1 MGRPLK
7 IMKAGAGTAG
17 ATTGNNIG
25 FPNVGG
31 LTAPVT
37 PDGLTAGE
45 FYGVVGGNIASTQ
58 DGSPVYPQ
66 TVIAAAG
73 PNAGNPVVLARV
85 KIADETEEDGYIARQ
100 KGERKYLVYGA
111 TSTKTAT
118 CVLVNKADGAL
129 ADGEMTLTVF
139 TGGDSSGI
147 RLSKLTNKYATD
159 WTGVT
164 AGSPLNKVY
173 FVNFF
178 QGVDSET
185 AIKSGGEKATFA
197 NGWNTTTGAIELA
210 AIESDP
216 PTGTN

>member
-7 IMKAGAGTAG
+7 IMKAGAGAAG

-25 FPNVGG
+25 FPSVSS

-58 DGSPVYPQ
+58 DGTPVYPQ

-73 PNAGNPVVLARV
+73 PNKGNPVVLARV
-85 KIADETEEDGYIARQ
+85 KIAGEDEEDGYIARQ
-100 KGERKYLVYGA
+100 KGERKYLVYG
-111 TSTKTAT
+111 SVSNKTAV
-118 CVLVNKADGAL
+118 CVLVDKADGAL
-129 ADGEMTLTVF
+129 ADGDMTLTVF
-139 TGGDSSGI
+139 ADDSSAI

-159 WTGVT
+159 WTGGS

-178 QGVDSET
+178 QGVDGET
-185 AIKSGGEKATFA
+185 AIKSGAEKATFA
-197 NGWNTTTGAIELA
+197 NGWNSSTGAIELA
-210 AIESDP
+210 AIEADP
-216 PTGTN
+216 ATGPI

>member
-73 PNAGNPVVLARV
+73 PNKGNPVVLARV
-85 KIADETEEDGYIARQ
+85 KIAGEDEEDGYIARQ

-129 ADGEMTLTVF
+129 ADGDMTLTVF
-139 TGGDSSGI
+139 DDGSSAI

-178 QGVDSET
+178 QGVDGET

-210 AIESDP
+210 VIESDP
-216 PTGTN
+216 SPGTI

>member
-7 IMKAGAGTAG
+7 IMKAGATDV
-17 ATTGNNIG
+17 G
-25 FPNVGG
+25 FPAIGS

-37 PDGLTAGE
+37 PDGLTTTE

-58 DGSPVYPQ
+58 NGSPAYPQ

-73 PNAGNPVVLARV
+73 PSIGNPVVLARV
-85 KIADETEEDGYIARQ
+85 HIEGESEEDGYIVRQ

-111 TSTKTAT
+111 SSGAT
-118 CVLVNKADGAL
+118 GICVLSNEADGAVSE
-129 ADGEMTLTVF
+129 GNMTLTVY
-139 TGGDSSGI
+139 TGDSSAI

-159 WTGVT
+159 WTGGS
-164 AGSPLNKVY
+164 AGSPLNVVY

-178 QGVDSET
+178 QGVEGET
-185 AIKSGGEKATFA
+185 ALKSGAEKGTFA
-197 NGWNTTTGAIELA
+197 NGWNSSTGAIELA

-216 PTGTN
+216 ATGPI

>member
-73 PNAGNPVVLARV
+73 PNKGNPVVLARV
-85 KIADETEEDGYIARQ
+85 KIAGEANEDGYIARQ

-111 TSTKTAT
+111 TSNKTAT
-118 CVLVNKADGAL
+118 CVLVDKADGAL
-129 ADGEMTLTVF
+129 ADGEMSLTVF
-139 TGGDSSGI
+139 TDDSSPI

-159 WTGVT
+159 WTGGS
-164 AGSPLNKVY
+164 AGSPLNVVY

-178 QGVDSET
+178 QGVGGET

-216 PTGTN
+216 SPGTI

>member
-7 IMKAGAGTAG
+7 IMKAGTVDL
-17 ATTGNNIG
+17 G
-25 FPNVGG
+25 FPNVGS

-37 PDGLTAGE
+37 PTGLTSTE

-58 DGSPVYPQ
+58 NGTPAYPQ

-73 PNAGNPVVLARV
+73 PSAGNPVVLARV
-85 KIADETEEDGYIARQ
+85 FIAGESEEDGYIVRQ

-111 TSTKTAT
+111 SSGVTGT
-118 CVLVNKADGAL
+118 CVLSNEADGAL
-129 ADGEMTLTVF
+129 TEGNMTLTVF
-139 TGGDSSGI
+139 TGDSTAI

-159 WTGVT
+159 WTGGS
-164 AGSPLNKVY
+164 AGSPNNLVY

-178 QGVDSET
+178 QGVDGET
-185 AIKSGGEKATFA
+185 AIKSGVYN
-197 NGWNTTTGAIELA
+197 NGTIELA

-216 PTGTN
+216 ATGPL

>member
-7 IMKAGAGTAG
+7 IMKAGVTDV
-17 ATTGNNIG
+17 G
-25 FPNVGG
+25 FPAIGS

-37 PDGLTAGE
+37 PDGLTTTE

-58 DGSPVYPQ
+58 NGSPAYPQ

-73 PNAGNPVVLARV
+73 PSIGNPVVLARV
-85 KIADETEEDGYIARQ
+85 HIEGESEEDGYIVRQ

-111 TSTKTAT
+111 SSGAT
-118 CVLVNKADGAL
+118 GVCVLSNEADGAVSE
-129 ADGEMTLTVF
+129 GNMTLTVY
-139 TGGDSSGI
+139 TGDSSAI

-159 WTGVT
+159 WTGGS
-164 AGSPLNKVY
+164 AGSPLNVVY

-178 QGVDSET
+178 QGVEGET
-185 AIKSGGEKATFA
+185 ALKSGAEKGTFA
-197 NGWNTTTGAIELA
+197 NGWNSSTGAIELA

-216 PTGTN
+216 ATGPI

>member
-7 IMKAGAGTAG
+7 IMKAATGAFGS
-17 ATTGNNIG
+17 TTGTDIG
-25 FPNVGG
+25 FPSVGS

-37 PDGLTAGE
+37 PTGMISTE

-58 DGSPVYPQ
+58 NGTPAYPQ

-73 PNAGNPVVLARV
+73 PNAGNPVILARV
-85 KIADETEEDGYIARQ
+85 YIAGESEEDGYIVRQ

-111 TSTKTAT
+111 SSGVSGVCTLSDE
-118 CVLVNKADGAL
+118 ADSSLTEGN
-129 ADGEMTLTVF
+129 MTLTVF
-139 TGGDSSGI
+139 TSDSSAI

-159 WTGVT
+159 WSGGS
-164 AGSPLNKVY
+164 AGSPDNVVY

-178 QGVDSET
+178 QGVDGET
-185 AIKSGGEKATFA
+185 AIKSGGEKATFT
-197 NGWNTTTGAIELA
+197 NGWSSSTGTIELA

-216 PTGTN
+216 TVI